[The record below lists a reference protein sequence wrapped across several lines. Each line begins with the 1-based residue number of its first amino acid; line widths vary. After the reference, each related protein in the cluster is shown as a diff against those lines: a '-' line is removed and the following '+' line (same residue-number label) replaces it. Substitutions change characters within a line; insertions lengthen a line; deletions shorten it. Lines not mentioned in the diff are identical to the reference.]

1 MWLVDTKLWPNSQL
15 PTYIKLLGHNW
26 TTKDILLFFLSILP
40 ANCKAGI
47 SAYSVIQKSRHILN
61 RRSSTTARILQNWKH
76 KKTSALVIQE
86 VSPKRERFTW
96 SPPLLFFVKMSNSM
110 FAKTRFDRD
119 RRSNLP
125 FQKLHI
131 NSHICA
137 AAAATYLWCRSQNFN
152 WIQHMTPGELEHLCW
167 HLHIQCGYP
176 AEVCDTTTQQT
187 LRAHLLNNNQ
197 LNQSKEGG
205 WHENY
210 MKENDR
216 EGAKFQ
222 QWTLP
227 MRHDHPQKPS
237 HSGVGRHWEQYILVL
252 LLHVMWTSRSKNT
265 NIASRHITSYTALQN
280 RTPNPGLIFLDF
292 IPQLHQPNSN
302 CEPNDPKL

>member
-1 MWLVDTKLWPNSQL
+1 MWLVETKLWPNSQL

-131 NSHICA
+131 NHTS
-137 AAAATYLWCRSQNFN
+137 
-152 WIQHMTPGELEHLCW
+152 
-167 HLHIQCGYP
+167 
-176 AEVCDTTTQQT
+176 
-187 LRAHLLNNNQ
+187 
-197 LNQSKEGG
+197 
-205 WHENY
+205 
-210 MKENDR
+210 
-216 EGAKFQ
+216 
-222 QWTLP
+222 
-227 MRHDHPQKPS
+227 
-237 HSGVGRHWEQYILVL
+237 VL
-252 LLHVMWTSRSKNT
+252 LLQLLTCDAGLKTSIESSTRLQENLSISVDTYTSNVDIQQKCVILLHSRLSGHTCWTTTSSISQKRVADMKTTWKKMIEREQNFSNGPCQWDMITHRNLHILALVGTESNT
-265 NIASRHITSYTALQN
+265 SLCYC
-280 RTPNPGLIFLDF
+280 FM
-292 IPQLHQPNSN
+292 
-302 CEPNDPKL
+302 